1 MPRQP
6 SRHDDERPH
15 HVVVF
20 VLDDEAV
27 VHIVLRRGDAGG
39 QLELPGFV
47 LTVSWKPRSSGAGGC
62 VVLAIVPR

>member
-1 MPRQP
+1 
-6 SRHDDERPH
+6 
-15 HVVVF
+15 
-20 VLDDEAV
+20 V